1 MTTLSKKQRK
11 MRNRILIAAALL
23 ILVKLLPLTGWVRGL
38 CCLAPY
44 FIIGYD
50 VLRKAALGIGNG
62 QVFDENFLMALA
74 TVGAYATGEFDE
86 AVFVMLFYQT
96 GELFQDYAVGKSRTS
111 IAALMDIRPDTAN
124 LETENGLETVDPEDV
139 AVGSVIVVKP
149 GERVPLDGTVLEG
162 SSTLDTAALTGE
174 SLPRSIRVGDDIISG
189 CVNLT
194 GLLRVTVT
202 KPCEESTVSKILE
215 LVENSSEKKAVSEQ
229 FITRFAKYYTPCVVY
244 AALALF
250 LIPTVLLGG
259 AAHPSR
265 ISGGHRLDG
274 LAPPGVDLSGHLL
287 PLRAGDLR
295 TAELFRRHRRR
306 LQVRYSGQGR
316 QLSGSAGQGG
326 HRGV

>member
-1 MTTLSKKQRK
+1 MTLSKKQRK

-23 ILVKLLPLTGWVRGL
+23 VLVKLLPLTGWVRGL

-50 VLRKAALGIGNG
+50 VLRKAALGIVNG

-174 SLPRSIRVGDDIISG
+174 SLPRDVAAGDEVISG
-189 CVNLT
+189 CVNLS
-194 GLLRVTVT
+194 GLLHVRVTR
-202 KPCEESTVSKILE
+202 PFGESTVAKILD
-215 LVENSSEKKAVSEQ
+215 LVENSSEKKAKAEH
-229 FITRFAKYYTPCVVY
+229 FITKFARYYTPCVVV
-244 AALALF
+244 AA
-250 LIPTVLLGG
+250 VLL
-259 AAHPSR
+259 AAVPSL
-265 ISGGHRLDG
+265 HLPV
-274 LAPPGVDLSGHLL
+274 LAQL
-287 PLRAGDLR
+287 PFDPKAAQLCDEGNIEAVENPLMADAARA
-295 TAELFRRHRRR
+295 
-306 LQVRYSGQGR
+306 V
-316 QLSGSAGQGG
+316 AGQVGL
-326 HRGV
+326 